1 MGVKSY
7 VAGIKAEAQANALDT
22 GMNIIGGVASL
33 AKYDK
38 ALDQAKDKADITRET
53 TGIEGGLNEFLE
65 NLQYDRDYGKYQE
78 KIDEHFADV
87 EMQINENELLSD
99 EAKRKIIDEYIPVYK
114 EQTYGNAAILKSRG
128 KMAEIEVEVEGYGS
142 ALASDDSL
150 DYTQSKQG
158 YKDHLLDLGVFN
170 DATVQ
175 KMVDEYGYSIAP
187 IKGMQVVQQAYID
200 NYADDSFNVTGS
212 IDQVAT
218 ELGLDA
224 SQKNEMKKMFSS
236 WQNTYDQ
243 GMDAL
248 FTSQLNEINAGIS
261 QAYDEGALF
270 DVSILDDYMPQ
281 LPARHRIN
289 LYKSKNTAYANN
301 DKLLEENILRTTDE
315 SVLPDKAE
323 WEQLELIHD
332 PAKRDELGTKLLVS
346 YGESLSGKSL
356 YEVRKAIQD
365 ADVPVSK
372 KVKNK
377 ALAEII
383 KNQLDREGDVK
394 KVAQDILSSAVSTD
408 TTTETPVITDT
419 IRSEAPPIDQAQL
432 EESGTDYINNYEKE
446 VEDAIRPMISLG
458 FGAPLETGKTL
469 DEVVQETAEAIVEE
483 KVEEIV
489 HPKAEEPVQEA
500 VQLPK
505 ATKEAATETVAEQI
519 EEIPEAEEPV
529 KAEEPVQEDTT
540 EAWWYQQYLTNSQ
553 ERQQLREAEKAS
565 KQAELDRQDAL
576 ARREAGMTS
585 TEEVEEPSPR
595 PPLLP
600 GMPQEDLV
608 INMLQIIKDGDGKY
622 ITSDE
627 LELIKDEDVRG
638 KMTDMASIKDSLV
651 VDSPLALSF
660 IDSMRRDPNVVPEN
674 LKQVVEEFVRN
685 GYIKAET
692 AEKKGLTEQYSFAHN
707 ENWGKLLT
715 YIGDISSGVF
725 PSKSGEAYNS
735 KRARLETQMI
745 DTVIDAITMN
755 PELLDK
761 DYQKLQLQLENFAYN
776 DTAKRII
783 KDLEKT
789 AKFTSETDIPK
800 RIDNLERSDVSTFQQ
815 DIKEGNYDAVLN
827 YEVIQRPEIRS
838 LRNGDKTIVQDALT
852 KELTPY
858 KDYQDLVDNGTDFE
872 RLMVMANTS
881 FLLTGG
887 ALENALYGSFGI
899 KAADMVLIENQ
910 WAFKDPT
917 PNTDGLYF
925 VATDTDVENRGT
937 LGWGMV
943 RVDSDGVN
951 HMIMF
956 KDYVDPQKVYRRDE
970 LKEYIDSPSFKNSLQ
985 KSPDYEE
992 KSKAFAVLG
1001 MGGIGPTPAQVEEF
1015 SQDKPVAFPHLDEYE
1030 ALDKEIN
1037 TNIKDIMAIRSILMG
1052 YPSQTIRKT
1061 L

>member
-323 WEQLELIHD
+323 WGQLELIHD

-377 ALAEII
+377 ALAEIT

-489 HPKAEEPVQEA
+489 HPKAEEPVQED
-500 VQLPK
+500 
-505 ATKEAATETVAEQI
+505 I
-519 EEIPEAEEPV
+519 
-529 KAEEPVQEDTT
+529 T

-692 AEKKGLTEQYSFAHN
+692 AEEKGLTEQYSFAHN

-776 DTAKRII
+776 DTAKGII

-827 YEVIQRPEIRS
+827 LEVLQRPEIRS

-872 RLMVMANTS
+872 RLMVMANTT

-917 PNTDGLYF
+917 QNTDGLYF

-943 RVDSDGVN
+943 RVGPDGVN

-956 KDYVDPQKVYRRDE
+956 KDFVDPQKVYRRDE

-985 KSPDYEE
+985 KTEE
-992 KSKAFAVLG
+992 YKNRVLSTKGFA
-1001 MGGIGPTPAQVEEF
+1001 GIGVSPLDKQPDLA
-1015 SQDKPVAFPHLDEYE
+1015 DKPVTFPLLDEYE